1 MSPLQVL
8 LVATATW
15 IAWVPA
21 AGLQRAARGRKGGVS
36 IVPVLPFFPLA
47 AWGLAWW
54 LQRSGMASAPAWLG
68 VAHLALLVLMLASI
82 VKSKRVLRR
91 RRETASADGS
101 ERAPQRDAASM
112 VNKE

>member
-1 MSPLQVL
+1 
-8 LVATATW
+8 
-15 IAWVPA
+15 
-21 AGLQRAARGRKGGVS
+21 
-36 IVPVLPFFPLA
+36 
-47 AWGLAWW
+47 
-54 LQRSGMASAPAWLG
+54 
-68 VAHLALLVLMLASI
+68 MLASI